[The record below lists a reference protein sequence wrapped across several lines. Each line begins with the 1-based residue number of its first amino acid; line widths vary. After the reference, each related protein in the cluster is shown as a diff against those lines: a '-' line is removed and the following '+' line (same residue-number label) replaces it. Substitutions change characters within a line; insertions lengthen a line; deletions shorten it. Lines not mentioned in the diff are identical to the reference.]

1 MLTTFYF
8 SLRLTFKSRHL
19 IDTLGSSLKYV
30 QLNKPKYEFT
40 STDQN
45 RTQNNYKPLLANN
58 MPFILELMV
67 SKLGEKDGYLP
78 LRRKKTM
85 QSYLP
90 CDQAFN

>member
-1 MLTTFYF
+1 M
-8 SLRLTFKSRHL
+8 RLTFKSRHL

-40 STDQN
+40 STYQN

-58 MPFILELMV
+58 MPIILVLMV
-67 SKLGEKDGYLP
+67 SKLGEKDDYLP
-78 LRRKKTM
+78 LSKKTM